1 MSIRNRRLLLLS
13 SSALVL
19 LCFAGIASSQT
30 PAQETPPTTTTP
42 ETPQTPPT
50 QVPAPQPQQGAPET
64 PPTGAAP
71 TVTVPQVTVEAPK
84 PRPARRAAPAAPS
97 RTAVRP
103 APRPAPPPAPAT
115 TPTTTPTTTTAGQ
128 PPASSFQP
136 PPSLNTLN
144 SNQIQASQAQ
154 SFGNL
159 FFTLPGATSAGLAPG
174 SSRPVLR
181 GLDDFRVRVQEN
193 GVGVMDLSDYGQDHG
208 VPIDPLSAQKIEIY
222 RGPEALRFGSQAVG
236 GVVEATNNRIPF
248 ATPPG
253 GWQTQILGATT
264 TVDRGLEGGALFDA
278 GSHDF
283 AFHADV
289 YGRRANDYFI
299 PSYPYLFPSDPAP
312 AFNGKQPNSSFHSEG
327 QSVGGS
333 YLFDGGYVGAAI
345 SRFSTLYHVPTM
357 EGAATNTR
365 IALEQVKYTSK
376 GEFRPQTSAIDV
388 VRFWAGA
395 VEYHHDELGI
405 GDFGLDGIQATF
417 NNHAQE
423 ARSEIQFM
431 PMATPLGALI
441 STVGAQF
448 DHQQIDTSG
457 AAGSL
462 LGSARTNRGA
472 AYLINELWFTD
483 TLRTLLA
490 GRIENLRLDGTAGIF
505 PSALVPPPDN
515 PALSLQALGF
525 TPASIS
531 FKVLKDLPS
540 WMVASAT
547 VQRIQRAP
555 TALELFAH
563 GAHDAPG
570 TFEIGDPT
578 LKIETA
584 NSAELGLRRW
594 LGDFRFDGKVY
605 YTYYNNFIFRQATG
619 ILCGESFAT
628 CGIDTE
634 FIQTIYSQRD
644 AIFRGGE
651 IAWQWDLVPV
661 ATGIFGVDGQ
671 YDFVRAT
678 FASDGSNVPRMPPMR
693 LGGGAYWRN
702 DNWFVRMGLLH
713 AFGQRD
719 LGTNDTPTAGYN
731 LLKMEISNK
740 QYWRYSPWGPTEITT
755 GLVGDN
761 LLDVDVRNSV
771 QFHKDEILLPGRS
784 IKFFMNAKFGAE
796 PPVQKASTGYYKG
809 PTGYDAPMFYKAPI
823 VTAWSWAGPYLG
835 LNIGYSA
842 GKSKTDAVFGDA
854 ALGAPLLA
862 TGSTENLNGLIG
874 GAQAG
879 YNWQAGNWV
888 AGVEADIQMSGQGA
902 TPTYVCPGAV
912 CNPTIVDFDA
922 PVTASFIQG
931 HKLDSFGTV
940 RGRVGTTITPD
951 VIAYATGGLAVGS
964 IRTTVN
970 LSGIGFDADGNPGV
984 IGAPFSVLAI
994 KPGWTVG
1001 AGLEGRLFGNV
1012 TGKVEYLYMD
1022 FGTVSTS
1029 VTNGLNAT
1037 PIALATSSR
1046 ITDNVVRA
1054 GVNYKFDP
1062 AIGGYDVLPSIG
1074 IPLIYKAPAYKA
1086 PPYAP
1091 IVTAWSWAGPYL
1103 GINVGYSAGKSKTDT
1118 VFSDT
1123 TAGSA
1128 LFATGSSDNLNGV
1141 IAGFQGGYNWMASN
1155 WLVAGLEADIQLST
1169 QNTTPTYVCP
1179 GAVCNPLIGDAAPV
1193 TASLDRAQKLDWFAT
1208 VRGRLGATVTPN
1220 SMMYLT
1226 GGLALAEIKT
1236 AGTLSGSNL
1245 SFDENGNPTLTPV
1258 GVNFY
1263 DHRTKAGW
1271 TAGAGIEAHLGGNVT
1286 GKVEYLYLD
1295 FGRVSTAAT
1304 NPLNATPVAVN
1315 LDSRV
1320 TDHIVRVGINYK
1332 FDPLATAYDA
1342 PLAANALALAKAPNV
1357 SAWSWTGPYLGVN
1370 YGYGWGK
1377 SNTDTVL
1384 SDASS
1389 GGALLATNMSPKLS
1403 GMTFGG
1409 QAGFNWQSGSWV
1421 AGIEADLQQSRQRGR
1436 AATLNCAGAVCN
1448 PAISAFGLDAP
1459 VSARMAQKLEWFGTL
1474 RGRLGVT
1481 PTPES
1486 LLYATGGLAI
1496 GRIKTSGTITGSSLT
1511 LTPGVIEGVTETTV
1525 TDFDEEGNPIEIPVE
1540 VPFEIPTITAGA
1552 NPVTTSFVNYKTKA
1566 GFAVGA
1572 GAEVR
1577 LAGNWTGK
1585 VEYLYLDF
1593 GRVSTSGTNPLN
1605 SMPLAI
1611 NFDSRVTNQ
1620 IARVGLNYK
1629 FDPAGT
1635 VYETPTVSKGPTL
1648 YKAPIVTAWTW
1659 AGPYL
1664 GVNFGYGGGKSATDT
1679 LISDASSGAALMA
1692 SSTSAELDGVN
1703 FGGQAGANWQF
1714 GPWVAG
1720 IEGDLQKSNQRG
1732 GTTTFNCAG
1741 AICNPSISA
1750 LGLDA
1755 PVSARMTQKLE
1766 WFGTLRGR
1774 LGMTPTPESLLYAT
1788 GGLAVGRIKTFG
1800 TISGTSLTLTPGV
1813 IEGVTETT
1821 TTGFDDEGNP
1831 IEIPVEVPFEIPTV
1845 SASTGPAT
1853 SSFISHTTKAG
1864 FAVGAGA
1871 EVRLGGSWTG
1881 KVEYLYLDFGR
1892 VSTVAAN
1899 PLNSSPLAINFDSR
1913 VTNHI
1918 ARVGLNYKFDRT
1930 GAAYAASAAAT
1941 SPMVFKAPVLAAW
1954 TWAGPYLGGTIGY
1967 SAGKS
1972 KTDTIFSD
1980 LASGAE
1986 LFATSAQR
1994 RLDGAIG
2001 GAQAGYNWLA
2011 GIWLAGIEGDLNY
2024 SGQRAKLN
2032 AMCPGQICNPALVG
2046 VIGDPSVLARFE
2058 DGQKLEWFATL
2069 RGRLGVTVTPDAVAY
2084 VTGGLAVGEVMTA
2097 GTVFGFDGDGNP
2109 VNTIVSSHNTQAG
2122 WTVGGGIEGRL
2133 LGNWT
2138 AKIEYLYL
2146 DLGTVATIPAP
2157 AVNSTTAAAFN
2168 SRITDNLLRVGVNY
2182 KFDPNEIWA
2191 Y

>member
-1 MSIRNRRLLLLS
+1 MGGVVMSIRNRRLLLLS
-13 SSALVL
+13 SSALML
-19 LCFAGIASSQT
+19 LCFAGVAPSQT
-30 PAQETPPTTTTP
+30 PAPETPT
-42 ETPQTPPT
+42 TPQTPP
-50 QVPAPQPQQGAPET
+50 AEAPQQGAPET

-84 PRPARRAAPAAPS
+84 PRPARRAAPAAPA
-97 RTAVRP
+97 RTATRP
-103 APRPAPPPAPAT
+103 PSAPRPTPTPTPPT
-115 TPTTTPTTTTAGQ
+115 TPATTTAGQ
-128 PPASSFQP
+128 PAAASPFQP
-136 PPSLNTLN
+136 PPSLDIITG
-144 SNQIQASQAQ
+144 NQIQASPAQ

-159 FFTLPGATSAGLAPG
+159 LFTTPGATSAGLSPAA
-174 SSRPVLR
+174 SRPVLR

-193 GVGVMDLSDYGQDHG
+193 GIGVMDLSDYGQDHG
-208 VPIDPLSAQKIEIY
+208 VPIDPLSVQKVEIY

-248 ATPPG
+248 ATPPD

-264 TVDRGLEGGALFDA
+264 TVDRGLEGGVLYDA
-278 GSHDF
+278 GSRDF

-289 YGRRANDYFI
+289 YGRRGSDYFI

-312 AFNGKQPNSSFHSEG
+312 PFNGKQPNSAFHSEG
-327 QSVGGS
+327 QAVGGS

-345 SRFSTLYHVPTM
+345 SRFSTLYHIPTM
-357 EGAATNTR
+357 EGAATNGR

-423 ARSEIQFM
+423 ARIEIQFM
-431 PMATPLGALI
+431 PLATPLGALV

-457 AAGSL
+457 AAGGL

-472 AYLINELWFTD
+472 AYFLNELWFTD
-483 TLRTLLA
+483 TLRSLLA
-490 GRIENLRLDGTAGIF
+490 GRIENVRLDGTSGIF
-505 PSALVPPPDN
+505 PPALVPPPDN
-515 PALSLQALGF
+515 PALSQQALGF

-531 FKVLKDLPS
+531 FKLIKDLPS
-540 WMVASAT
+540 WMQASAT
-547 VQRIQRAP
+547 VQRVQRAP

-563 GAHDAPG
+563 GAHDASG
-570 TFEIGDPT
+570 TFDIGDPT

-584 NSAELGLRRW
+584 NSAELGLKRL
-594 LGDFRFDGKVY
+594 LGDFRFDGKVF

-619 ILCGESFAT
+619 TLCGESFAT
-628 CGIDTE
+628 CGIDPE
-634 FIQTIYSQRD
+634 FIQTVYSQRD

-678 FASDGSNVPRMPPMR
+678 FTDGSNVPRMPPMR
-693 LGGGAYWRN
+693 LGGGTYWRN

-719 LGTNDTPTAGYN
+719 LGVNDTPTAGYN
-731 LLKMEISNK
+731 LLKLQIENK

-809 PTGYDAPMFYKAPI
+809 PTGYGAPMFYKAAI

-835 LNIGYSA
+835 LNIGYSV
-842 GKSKTDAVFGDA
+842 GKSKTDAVFSDA
-854 ALGAPLLA
+854 TLGAPLLA
-862 TGSTENLNGLIG
+862 TGSTENLNGIIG

-888 AGVEADIQMSGQGA
+888 AGVEADIQMSAQGA
-902 TPTYVCPGAV
+902 TPTYVCPGEI

-922 PVTASFIQG
+922 PVTASFNQG
-931 HKLDSFGTV
+931 HKLDSFGSV

-964 IRTTVN
+964 IRTTLS
-970 LSGIGFDADGNPGV
+970 LSGVGFDAEGNAGV
-984 IGAPFSVLAI
+984 VSAPFSVLAI

-1001 AGLEGRLFGNV
+1001 AGFEGRLFGNV
-1012 TGKVEYLYMD
+1012 TGKIEYLYMD

-1062 AIGGYDVLPSIG
+1062 AIGGYDLLPGIG

-1086 PPYAP
+1086 PPYGAP

-1118 VFSDT
+1118 VFSDAT
-1123 TAGSA
+1123 TGSA
-1128 LFATGSSDNLNGV
+1128 LFATGSSDNLNGM
-1141 IAGFQGGYNWMASN
+1141 IAGFQGGYNWMTSN

-1179 GAVCNPLIGDAAPV
+1179 GALCNPLIGDAAPM
-1193 TASLDRAQKLDWFAT
+1193 TASLDRAQKLDWFAA

-1236 AGTLSGSNL
+1236 AGTLSGSSL
-1245 SFDENGNPTLTPV
+1245 SFDENGNPIVTPV

-1304 NPLNATPVAVN
+1304 NPLN
-1315 LDSRV
+1315 
-1320 TDHIVRVGINYK
+1320 
-1332 FDPLATAYDA
+1332 
-1342 PLAANALALAKAPNV
+1342 
-1357 SAWSWTGPYLGVN
+1357 
-1370 YGYGWGK
+1370 
-1377 SNTDTVL
+1377 
-1384 SDASS
+1384 
-1389 GGALLATNMSPKLS
+1389 
-1403 GMTFGG
+1403 
-1409 QAGFNWQSGSWV
+1409 
-1421 AGIEADLQQSRQRGR
+1421 
-1436 AATLNCAGAVCN
+1436 
-1448 PAISAFGLDAP
+1448 
-1459 VSARMAQKLEWFGTL
+1459 
-1474 RGRLGVT
+1474 
-1481 PTPES
+1481 
-1486 LLYATGGLAI
+1486 
-1496 GRIKTSGTITGSSLT
+1496 
-1511 LTPGVIEGVTETTV
+1511 
-1525 TDFDEEGNPIEIPVE
+1525 
-1540 VPFEIPTITAGA
+1540 
-1552 NPVTTSFVNYKTKA
+1552 
-1566 GFAVGA
+1566 
-1572 GAEVR
+1572 
-1577 LAGNWTGK
+1577 
-1585 VEYLYLDF
+1585 
-1593 GRVSTSGTNPLN
+1593 ST
-1605 SMPLAI
+1605 PLAI
-1611 NFDSRVTNQ
+1611 NFDSRVTSH

-1629 FDPAGT
+1629 FDP
-1635 VYETPTVSKGPTL
+1635 
-1648 YKAPIVTAWTW
+1648 
-1659 AGPYL
+1659 
-1664 GVNFGYGGGKSATDT
+1664 
-1679 LISDASSGAALMA
+1679 
-1692 SSTSAELDGVN
+1692 
-1703 FGGQAGANWQF
+1703 
-1714 GPWVAG
+1714 
-1720 IEGDLQKSNQRG
+1720 
-1732 GTTTFNCAG
+1732 
-1741 AICNPSISA
+1741 
-1750 LGLDA
+1750 
-1755 PVSARMTQKLE
+1755 
-1766 WFGTLRGR
+1766 
-1774 LGMTPTPESLLYAT
+1774 
-1788 GGLAVGRIKTFG
+1788 
-1800 TISGTSLTLTPGV
+1800 
-1813 IEGVTETT
+1813 
-1821 TTGFDDEGNP
+1821 
-1831 IEIPVEVPFEIPTV
+1831 
-1845 SASTGPAT
+1845 
-1853 SSFISHTTKAG
+1853 
-1864 FAVGAGA
+1864 
-1871 EVRLGGSWTG
+1871 
-1881 KVEYLYLDFGR
+1881 
-1892 VSTVAAN
+1892 
-1899 PLNSSPLAINFDSR
+1899 
-1913 VTNHI
+1913 
-1918 ARVGLNYKFDRT
+1918 T
-1930 GAAYAASAAAT
+1930 GAAYAASNAK
-1941 SPMVFKAPVLAAW
+1941 SPMLFKAPVLAAW
-1954 TWAGPYLGGTIGY
+1954 TWAGPYVGGTIGY

-1980 LASGAE
+1980 PGSGAE
-1986 LFATSAQR
+1986 LFATSGSR

-2001 GAQAGYNWLA
+2001 GAHAGYNWVV
-2011 GIWLAGIEGDLNY
+2011 GILLTGVEGDLNY

-2032 AMCPGQICNPALVG
+2032 AVCPGEICNPGLIG
-2046 VIGDPSVLARFE
+2046 VIGDPSVLAKFE
-2058 DGQKLEWFATL
+2058 DSQKLEWFATL
-2069 RGRLGVTVTPDAVAY
+2069 RARLGVTVIPDAIAY
-2084 VTGGLAVGEVMTA
+2084 VTGGVAVGEVMTA
-2097 GTVFGFDGDGNP
+2097 GTVFGFDDDGNP
-2109 VNTIVSSHNTQAG
+2109 VNTIVSSHNTKAG
-2122 WTVGGGIEGRL
+2122 LALGGGIEGRL
-2133 LGNWT
+2133 AGNWT

-2146 DLGTVATIPAP
+2146 DLGTVTTIPAP
-2157 AVNSTTAAAFN
+2157 APRATTAAAFN
-2168 SRITDNLLRVGVNY
+2168 SRITDNLLRVGISY
-2182 KFDPNEIWA
+2182 KFDADELWA
-2191 Y
+2191 NY

>member
-1 MSIRNRRLLLLS
+1 MFGDEGGVVMSIRNRRLLLLS
-13 SSALVL
+13 SSALML
-19 LCFAGIASSQT
+19 LCFAGVAPSQT
-30 PAQETPPTTTTP
+30 PAPETPT
-42 ETPQTPPT
+42 TPQTPPAET
-50 QVPAPQPQQGAPET
+50 PQPQQGAPET
-64 PPTGAAP
+64 PPTGTAP

-84 PRPARRAAPAAPS
+84 PRPARRVAPAAPA
-97 RTAVRP
+97 RTATRP
-103 APRPAPPPAPAT
+103 APRPAPTPAPA
-115 TPTTTPTTTTAGQ
+115 TTPTTTTAGQ
-128 PPASSFQP
+128 PAAASSFQP

-144 SNQIQASQAQ
+144 SNQIQASPAQ

-159 FFTLPGATSAGLAPG
+159 LFTTPGATSAGLSPAA
-174 SSRPVLR
+174 SRPVLR
-181 GLDDFRVRVQEN
+181 GLSDFRVRVQEN
-193 GVGVMDLSDYGQDHG
+193 GVGAMDVSDYGQDHG
-208 VPIDPLSAQKIEIY
+208 VPIDPLAVQKVQIY

-248 ATPPG
+248 AAPIG
-253 GWQTQILGATT
+253 GWQAQILGATT
-264 TVDRGLEGGALFDA
+264 TVDRGLEGGVLYDA
-278 GSHDF
+278 GSRDF

-289 YGRRANDYFI
+289 YGRRGSDYFI

-327 QSVGGS
+327 QAMGGS
-333 YLFDGGYVGAAI
+333 YLFDGGYVGAAV
-345 SRFSTLYHVPTM
+345 SRFTTLYHIPTM
-357 EGAATNTR
+357 EGAATNGR

-395 VEYHHDELGI
+395 VDYHHDELGI
-405 GDFGLDGIQATF
+405 GDFGLDGIRATF

-423 ARSEIQFM
+423 ARTEIQFM
-431 PMATPLGALI
+431 PMATPLGALV

-457 AAGSL
+457 DAGSL

-472 AYLINELWFTD
+472 AYFLNELWFTD

-490 GRIENLRLDGTAGIF
+490 GRIENVRIDGTAGIF
-505 PSALVPPPDN
+505 PPALIPPPDN

-547 VQRIQRAP
+547 VQRVQRAP
-555 TALELFAH
+555 SALELFAH
-563 GAHDAPG
+563 GAHDASG
-570 TFEIGDPT
+570 TFDIGDPT

-594 LGDFRFDGKVY
+594 LGDFRFDGKVF
-605 YTYYNNFIFRQATG
+605 YTYYNNFIFQQATG
-619 ILCGESFAT
+619 TLCGDSFAT
-628 CGIDTE
+628 CGVDTE

-678 FASDGSNVPRMPPMR
+678 FTDGSNVPRMPPMR
-693 LGGGAYWRN
+693 LGGGAYWRAE
-702 DNWFVRMGLLH
+702 NWFVRMGLLH
-713 AFGQRD
+713 AFGQSD

-731 LLKMEISNK
+731 LLKLQIENK

-796 PPVQKASTGYYKG
+796 PPAEKAPTGYYKRA
-809 PTGYDAPMFYKAPI
+809 TGYDAPMFYKAPI
-823 VTAWSWAGPYLG
+823 VMAWSWAGPYLG

-842 GKSKTDAVFGDA
+842 GKSKTDAVFSDA
-854 ALGAPLLA
+854 AGSPLFA
-862 TGSTENLNGLIG
+862 TGATENLNGLIG

-902 TPTYVCPGAV
+902 APTYVCPGAA
-912 CNPTIVDFDA
+912 CNPSIVDFDA

-970 LSGIGFDADGNPGV
+970 LSGVGFDADGNPGV
-984 IGAPFSVLAI
+984 VSAPFSVLAI

-1001 AGLEGRLFGNV
+1001 AGFEGRLFGNV
-1012 TGKVEYLYMD
+1012 TGKIEYLYMD
-1022 FGTVSTS
+1022 FGTVSTA

-1037 PIALATSSR
+1037 PITLATSSR
-1046 ITDNVVRA
+1046 ITDNIVRA

-1062 AIGGYDVLPSIG
+1062 AIGGYDLLPPIG

-1086 PPYAP
+1086 PPYGAP

-1118 VFSDT
+1118 VFSDA

-1179 GAVCNPLIGDAAPV
+1179 GAVCNPLIGDAAAV
-1193 TASLDRAQKLDWFAT
+1193 AAGLDRAQKLDWFAT

-1245 SFDENGNPTLTPV
+1245 SFDESGNPVVAPV

-1304 NPLNATPVAVN
+1304 NPLNATPVTVN

-1332 FDPLATAYDA
+1332 FDPLATVYNA
-1342 PLAANALALAKAPNV
+1342 PLAANALALDKAPIV
-1357 SAWSWTGPYLGVN
+1357 TAWSWAGPYLGVN

-1389 GGALLATNMSPKLS
+1389 SAALVATNMSAKLD

-1409 QAGFNWQSGSWV
+1409 QAGFNWQSGPWV
-1421 AGIEADLQQSRQRGR
+1421 AGIEADIEQSRQRGR
-1436 AATLNCAGAVCN
+1436 AATLNCSTAICN

-1459 VSARMAQKLEWFGTL
+1459 VSVRMAQKLELFGTL

-1486 LLYATGGLAI
+1486 LLYATGGLAV

-1511 LTPGVIEGVTETTV
+1511 LTPGVIEGVTEV
-1525 TDFDEEGNPIEIPVE
+1525 LVPDVDADGNPIEVPIE
-1540 VPFEIPTITAGA
+1540 VPVEIPTVTASTSA
-1552 NPVTTSFVNYKTKA
+1552 ATSSFVSHTTKA

-1593 GRVSTSGTNPLN
+1593 GRVSTSATNPLN
-1605 SMPLAI
+1605 STPLAV
-1611 NFDSRVTNQ
+1611 NFDSRVTSH

-1629 FDPAGT
+1629 FDP
-1635 VYETPTVSKGPTL
+1635 
-1648 YKAPIVTAWTW
+1648 
-1659 AGPYL
+1659 
-1664 GVNFGYGGGKSATDT
+1664 
-1679 LISDASSGAALMA
+1679 
-1692 SSTSAELDGVN
+1692 
-1703 FGGQAGANWQF
+1703 
-1714 GPWVAG
+1714 
-1720 IEGDLQKSNQRG
+1720 
-1732 GTTTFNCAG
+1732 
-1741 AICNPSISA
+1741 
-1750 LGLDA
+1750 
-1755 PVSARMTQKLE
+1755 
-1766 WFGTLRGR
+1766 
-1774 LGMTPTPESLLYAT
+1774 
-1788 GGLAVGRIKTFG
+1788 
-1800 TISGTSLTLTPGV
+1800 
-1813 IEGVTETT
+1813 
-1821 TTGFDDEGNP
+1821 
-1831 IEIPVEVPFEIPTV
+1831 
-1845 SASTGPAT
+1845 
-1853 SSFISHTTKAG
+1853 
-1864 FAVGAGA
+1864 
-1871 EVRLGGSWTG
+1871 
-1881 KVEYLYLDFGR
+1881 
-1892 VSTVAAN
+1892 
-1899 PLNSSPLAINFDSR
+1899 
-1913 VTNHI
+1913 
-1918 ARVGLNYKFDRT
+1918 T
-1930 GAAYAASAAAT
+1930 GAAYAASASAK
-1941 SPMVFKAPVLAAW
+1941 SPMLFKAPMLAAW
-1954 TWAGPYLGGTIGY
+1954 TWAGPYIGGTVGY

-1972 KTDTIFSD
+1972 KTDTIFTD
-1980 LASGAE
+1980 PGSGAE
-1986 LFATSAQR
+1986 LFATSASR

-2011 GIWLAGIEGDLNY
+2011 GILLAGVEGDLNY

-2032 AMCPGQICNPALVG
+2032 AVCPGEICNPSLIG
-2046 VIGDPSVLARFE
+2046 VIGDPSVLAKFE

-2069 RGRLGVTVTPDAVAY
+2069 RARLGVTVTPDAIAY

-2109 VNTIVSSHNTQAG
+2109 VNTIVSSHNTKAG
-2122 WTVGGGIEGRL
+2122 WVAGGGIEGRL
-2133 LGNWT
+2133 VGNWT

-2146 DLGTVATIPAP
+2146 DLGTVTTIPAP
-2157 AVNSTTAAAFN
+2157 VPKSTTAAAFN
-2168 SRITDNLLRVGVNY
+2168 SRITDNILRVGVNY
-2182 KFDPNEIWA
+2182 KFDANEIWA